1 MSFCKV
7 ALFIYALCFL
17 TLTNS
22 YATESSTQEAPF
34 SFMNTLAKEG
44 LHDFKD
50 ERWNAYGQLTYI
62 ENWKNGFP
70 AAYTN
75 LNGSPNSLLSHSE
88 NGFTGTATF
97 YVGLK
102 TWQGGELYV
111 VPEIISEKPLSGLKG
126 LGGVIQNF
134 ELQKNG
140 AAIPILYRS
149 RFFFKQTINLGGEK
163 IHIDS
168 APMQLDS
175 TVDSKRLVFRIGNFS
190 ILDFFDPNSFASNL
204 RRQFNNMAFM
214 THAAY
219 DFAADARGYTDGAV
233 LEYDDYDW
241 TVRFAHIVA
250 PKNPNQL
257 RLDFRLFKYFGDQIE
272 LEHRHV
278 LYHQAGAVRLLA
290 YRNRENMGSWTD
302 ALAALQ
308 ADPNQNATT
317 CTDFNYESDNATA
330 PDLCW
335 ARKANIKMGIGIN
348 IEQQLADDI
357 GVFFRGMYSDGKTEV
372 YSYTSTDRSIS
383 LGGLVK
389 GARWDRQK
397 DTLGIGYAE
406 NWISKQHADYLN
418 AGGVDGFIGDGK
430 INQKSEKAVELFYS
444 LNVISAMWLTA
455 DYQHLINPAFNRD
468 RGPVNVFAVKAHL
481 EF

>member
-1 MSFCKV
+1 MSLSKST
-7 ALFIYALCFL
+7 LLLYPLCFFM
-17 TLTNS
+17 LTNS
-22 YATESSTQEAPF
+22 YAAETVIEEAPYTL
-34 SFMNTLAKEG
+34 MNVLANKG

-62 ENWKNGFP
+62 ENWKSGFP

-75 LNGSPNSLLSHSE
+75 FNDTPNSLLSHSE

-97 YVGLK
+97 YFGLK
-102 TWQGGELYV
+102 AWQGGELYV

-126 LGGVIQNF
+126 LGGIIQNF

-140 AAIPILYRS
+140 TSTPILYRS
-149 RFFFKQTINLGGEK
+149 RFFFKQTIDLGGNS
-163 IHIDS
+163 IHLDS

-175 TVDSKRLVFRIGNFS
+175 TVNSKRLVFRIGNFS
-190 ILDFFDPNSFASNL
+190 ILDFFDQNSFASNL

-219 DFAADARGYTDGAV
+219 DFAADARGYTDGGV
-233 LEYDDYDW
+233 VEYYDDDW

-257 RLDFRLFKYFGDQIE
+257 RLDFRMFKYFGDQIE

-278 LYHQAGAVRLLA
+278 LYKQAGAVRLLA

-302 ALAALQ
+302 ALAAFQ

-317 CTDFNYESDNATA
+317 CTGFNYDSTNASA

-335 ARKANIKMGIGIN
+335 ARKANIKMGFGVN
-348 IEQQLADDI
+348 VEQQLADDI

-372 YSYTSTDRSIS
+372 YSYTSTDSSIS
-383 LGGLVK
+383 LGSLVK
-389 GARWDRQK
+389 GTRWDRNK
-397 DTLGIGYAE
+397 DTVGIGYAQ
-406 NWISKQHADYLN
+406 NWISKQHAAYLN

-430 INQKSEKAVELFYS
+430 INQKAEKAVELFYS
-444 LNVISAMWLTA
+444 LNVIGAVWLTA
-455 DYQHLINPAFNRD
+455 DYQHLMNPAFNGD
-468 RGPVNVFAVKAHL
+468 RGPVDVYAVKTHI